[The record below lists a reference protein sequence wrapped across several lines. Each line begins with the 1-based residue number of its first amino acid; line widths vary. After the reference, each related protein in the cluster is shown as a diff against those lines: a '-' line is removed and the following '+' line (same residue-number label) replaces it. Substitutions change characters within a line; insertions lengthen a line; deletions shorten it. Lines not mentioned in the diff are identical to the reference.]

1 MNCQACDSDDIRV
14 LRTTAKPG
22 EIRRARECRDCGE
35 KWTTTELHDQ
45 DVGLLRG
52 ALALVES
59 AKSFFKEIGH
69 GKT

>member
-1 MNCQACDSDDIRV
+1 MNCPACSDSDVRV

-22 EIRRARECRDCGE
+22 EIRRARECMACGE
-35 KWTTTELHDQ
+35 KWTTTELGDTELS
-45 DVGLLRG
+45 LLRG
-52 ALALVES
+52 ALTLVES

>member
-1 MNCQACDSDDIRV
+1 MNCPACGGKPRV
-14 LRTTAKPG
+14 LRTVDGAG
-22 EIRRARECRDCGE
+22 ETRRSRECQDCGE
-35 KWTTTELHDQ
+35 RWTTTEVCDTQ
-45 DVGLLRG
+45 MSLLRN